1 MKTLLTL
8 VFALSIG
15 MAFADGKG
23 CCAGGGC
30 CGDKTFKS
38 KAFDKKDAE
47 FLEMANH
54 MAMNAESKKK
64 EKDSCCA
71 APKAKPAKKVA
82 KRAR

>member
-1 MKTLLTL
+1 MKTALTL
-8 VFALSIG
+8 AFALSIG

-30 CGDKTFKS
+30 CGNKTFKA

-54 MAMNAESKKK
+54 MAMNAEGKKK
-64 EKDSCCA
+64 DMDCCA
-71 APKAKPAKKVA
+71 AAKTKPSKKAA
-82 KRAR
+82 KRVR

>member
-1 MKTLLTL
+1 MKTVLTL
-8 VFALSIG
+8 AFALSIG

-30 CGDKTFKS
+30 GDKTFNA

-54 MAMNAESKKK
+54 MAMNAEGKKK
-64 EKDSCCA
+64 AMDCCA
-71 APKAKPAKKVA
+71 APKAKPAKKSA
-82 KRAR
+82 KRR